1 MSKKNASTLPVP
13 SVSPKTSAPE
23 PAAPKKAAAKPAQ
36 LVTAVEMGARQRE
49 ISVSEFFTKNRHLLG
64 FDNPRKALLTCVK
77 EAVDNALDASEE
89 AGILPDVMVQLEVV
103 PTAGHALPA
112 SQATRFRITVMD
124 NGPGIVR
131 QQIPR
136 IFAKLLYGSK
146 FHRLRMSRGQQG
158 IGISAAGM
166 YGQLTTGKPVKII
179 SRTGPK
185 APAHYFEVQID
196 TKKNEPLVHEN
207 KQIKWEQPR
216 GTQVSI
222 EVEGRYQKGRAS
234 VDEYL
239 EQTSIANP
247 HVRLIYKTPD
257 GETKDFPRTY
267 HELPPA
273 PREIKPHPYG
283 IEFGMLL
290 KMLQDT
296 KSPSLSGVLS
306 SDFCRV
312 SPQLAEDI
320 CKAAKVSP
328 TMKPRDLKG
337 HAAETLYQTIQAT
350 KIMAPPTNCISPIGE
365 KAILSGLYKQ
375 IKGEFYTAVSR
386 PPAVYRGNPFI
397 IEAGLAYGH
406 RPDDQAKPKQPAMP
420 KAEGEHEEDNSEL
433 ARVIRYAN
441 RVPLLYQQSAC
452 ATFKAVLSTTW
463 KNYGVTQSRG
473 ALPGGPMVIFVHMA
487 SVWVPFTS
495 ESKEAIADYDEIQKE
510 ITLALR
516 ECGRRLGLFIR
527 RRERAAGEYRRRNIF
542 ELYIEEVVEAC
553 NRLKGG
559 TLPKEKLKAQ
569 LQKIATSRTGGM
581 KTDEALGK
589 TSAGP
594 EGLPHSIIVTA
605 EGIEGDV
612 ELASH
617 IEADAATAASAA
629 DADLLGATE
638 PKAKATKRTTNKAK
652 PATGK
657 STQAPKGKA
666 AQMALFVEK
675 PATGKTS
682 SDKAKRPDKPN
693 KRNTPDTRTNAVAP
707 REKK

>member
-1 MSKKNASTLPVP
+1 MPKKRSSAAVPKSATPVP
-13 SVSPKTSAPE
+13 RTPE
-23 PAAPKKAAAKPAQ
+23 EAAPKKAVAKPAQ
-36 LVTAVEMGARQRE
+36 QVTAVEMGARQRE

-64 FDNPRKALLTCVK
+64 FDSPRKSLLTCVK

-89 AGILPDVMVQLEVV
+89 AGILPDVTVRLEVV
-103 PTAGHALPA
+103 PTNGTVPPA
-112 SQATRFRITVMD
+112 SQATRFRITVTD

-146 FHRLRMSRGQQG
+146 FHRMRMSRGQQG

-179 SRTGPK
+179 SRTG
-185 APAHYFEVQID
+185 ARAAAHFFEVQID

-207 KQIKWEQPR
+207 KQIEWDRPQ
-216 GTQVSI
+216 GTQVAL
-222 EVEGRYQKGRAS
+222 EVEGKYQKGRAS
-234 VDEYL
+234 VDEWL

-247 HVRLIYKTPD
+247 HVKLTYHTPE
-257 GETKDFPRTY
+257 GETKEYPRTY
-267 HELPPA
+267 HELPPS

-283 IEFGMLL
+283 IEFGMFL

-296 KSPSLSGVLS
+296 KSHWVSGFLA

-312 SPQLAEDI
+312 SPQLADEM
-320 CKAAKVSP
+320 CRAAKVSP
-328 TMKPRDLKG
+328 HLKPRDLKG
-337 HAAETLYQTIQAT
+337 HAAETLYQTIQNT

-386 PPAVYRGNPFI
+386 PPAVYRGNPFL
-397 IEAGLAYGH
+397 IEAGLAYGN
-406 RPDDQAKPKQPAMP
+406 RPEDQQKPQQPAMP
-420 KAEGEHEEDNSEL
+420 KAEGEHEEEDSEL

-441 RVPLLYQQSAC
+441 RVPLLFQQSAC
-452 ATFKAVLSTTW
+452 STFKAALNTTW
-463 KNYGVTQSRG
+463 KNYGVSQSRG

-516 ECGRRLGLFIR
+516 ECGRRLGLFLR
-527 RRERAAGEYRRRNIF
+527 RRERAASEFRRRNIF
-542 ELYIEEVVEAC
+542 ELYIEEVVDAC
-553 NRLKGG
+553 DRLKGG
-559 TLPKEKLKAQ
+559 KLPKAKLKAQ
-569 LQKIATSRTGGM
+569 LQKIATSRTGGL

-589 TSAGP
+589 TGGGP

-605 EGIEGDV
+605 EGVEGEIALADQIERD
-612 ELASH
+612 AAP
-617 IEADAATAASAA
+617 ADAPVEP
-629 DADLLGATE
+629 DLLGAE
-638 PKAKATKRTTNKAK
+638 PPIETPSKKRATRPRAAKGRIPRTV
-652 PATGK
+652 
-657 STQAPKGKA
+657 KGKA
-666 AQMALFVEK
+666 AQMPLFGK
-675 PATGKTS
+675 PAK
-682 SDKAKRPDKPN
+682 
-693 KRNTPDTRTNAVAP
+693 
-707 REKK
+707 REKAVKRRG

>member
-1 MSKKNASTLPVP
+1 MATKTSSTSASSSTKSQSPI
-13 SVSPKTSAPE
+13 SVSEQAASRKKTSNGEKSAP
-23 PAAPKKAAAKPAQ
+23 A
-36 LVTAVEMGARQRE
+36 VTAVEMGARQRE

-77 EAVDNALDASEE
+77 EAVDNALDACEE
-89 AGILPDVMVQLEVV
+89 AGILPDVTVKLDTLVD
-103 PTAGHALPA
+103 GPA
-112 SQATRFRITVMD
+112 PVAPSQATRFRITVTD

-146 FHRLRMSRGQQG
+146 FHRMRMSRGQQG

-166 YGQLTTGKPVKII
+166 YGQLTTGKPVKVI
-179 SRTGPK
+179 SRTGPR
-185 APAHYFEVQID
+185 AAAHYFEVQID

-207 KQIKWEQPR
+207 KQIDWAQPQ
-216 GTQVSI
+216 GTEVAL

-234 VDEYL
+234 VDEWL

-247 HVRLIYKTPD
+247 HVRLIYRTPE
-257 GETKDFPRTY
+257 GETKEYPRTY
-267 HELPPA
+267 HELPPS

-283 IEFGMLL
+283 IEFGVLL

-296 KSPSLSGVLS
+296 KSHTVASFLA

-312 SPQLAEDI
+312 SPALAEEI
-320 CKAAKVSP
+320 CKAAKLSP
-328 TMKPRDLKG
+328 HTKPRQVR
-337 HAAETLYQTIQAT
+337 HQAAETLYKTIQTT

-397 IEAGLAYGH
+397 IEAGLAFGKN
-406 RPDDQAKPKQPAMP
+406 PGEAAKPQQAAVPL
-420 KAEGEHEEDNSEL
+420 AEGEDQDHDTEL

-463 KNYGVTQSRG
+463 RNYGVTQSRG
-473 ALPGGPMVIFVHMA
+473 ALPAGPMVIFVHMA

-516 ECGRRLGLFIR
+516 EAGRRLGIFLR
-527 RRERAAGEYRRRNIF
+527 RRERAASEFRRRNIF
-542 ELYIEEVVEAC
+542 DLYIEEVVEAC

-559 TLPKEKLKAQ
+559 KLPTEKLKEQ
-569 LQKIATSRTGGM
+569 LHKIASSRTGGL

-589 TSAGP
+589 TGTGP

-605 EGIEGDV
+605 EGIEG
-612 ELASH
+612 E
-617 IEADAATAASAA
+617 I
-629 DADLLGATE
+629 
-638 PKAKATKRTTNKAK
+638 
-652 PATGK
+652 
-657 STQAPKGKA
+657 KA
-666 AQMALFVEK
+666 AEDPAPSSKSPQALPVAKKKAPAKSAQQDLFVEEK
-675 PATGKTS
+675 PIGKKTTPATRRSKQSAVTR
-682 SDKAKRPDKPN
+682 KRK
-693 KRNTPDTRTNAVAP
+693 
-707 REKK
+707 